1 MRVVVVGATGNVG
14 TSLLAAL
21 AEEERVDSILGLARR
36 LPRLVVPKVEWDART
51 SRSRRSSR
59 FSAAPTR
66 SSTLAWLIQPARDL
80 ELVRRVNVDGSARV
94 FRAVAEAGVPALVYA
109 SSVGAYSPGPKDR
122 PVDEYWPVD
131 GIATSFYSRHK
142 AEVERL
148 LDRFEAK
155 HPEVRVV
162 RLRPGL
168 IFKREAASGIRRLF
182 AGPFLPS
189 PLLRPAFQRFVP
201 DLPGLRFQAVYSLD
215 AGDAYR
221 LAIVRDV
228 RGAFNIAVEPVLDAA
243 RLAEVLDAR
252 PARTA
257 RAPRRPPRAR
267 RPGHAAA
274 RAADRRP
281 AADPRTPDRRRRPL
295 ARAVPGTCLAPLCRA
310 PSPTATIVRVGGD
323 CHVTVTRVGRSA
335 EIRASNGARI
345 SRFRS

>member
-1 MRVVVVGATGNVG
+1 MGRRGY
-14 TSLLAAL
+14 S
-21 AEEERVDSILGLARR
+21 ARS
-36 LPRLVVPKVEWDART
+36 PRRAC
-51 SRSRRSSR
+51 RRSSTPR
-59 FSAAPTR
+59 RWAPTR
-66 SSTLAWLIQPARDL
+66 PARRIARSTSTGRWTAS
-80 ELVRRVNVDGSARV
+80 RR
-94 FRAVAEAGVPALVYA
+94 A
-109 SSVGAYSPGPKDR
+109 S
-122 PVDEYWPVD
+122 
-131 GIATSFYSRHK
+131 T

-281 AADPRTPDRRRRPL
+281 AADPGAPDRRRPPL
-295 ARAVPGTCLAPLCRA
+295 ARWCQARA
-310 PSPTATIVRVGGD
+310 WHRSAAFRPHPPRPFRPS
-323 CHVTVTRVGRSA
+323 VTVT
-335 EIRASNGARI
+335 
-345 SRFRS
+345 